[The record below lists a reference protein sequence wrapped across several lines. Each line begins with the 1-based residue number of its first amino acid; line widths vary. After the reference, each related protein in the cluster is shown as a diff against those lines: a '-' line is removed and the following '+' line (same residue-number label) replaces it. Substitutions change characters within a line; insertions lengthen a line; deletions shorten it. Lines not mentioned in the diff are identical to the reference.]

1 MTTRSHALPSP
12 LLSNKEAE
20 DELTSRF
27 STSKGAV
34 TMKPKLRGRFE
45 ANGMPPTFPSVLDR
59 TYHQKSEMMS
69 MTDQKKGCEPVPKL

>member
-20 DELTSRF
+20 DEIF

-34 TMKPKLRGRFE
+34 TMKQQLKGRFE
-45 ANGMPPTFPSVLDR
+45 ANGRPPAFPSVLDR

-69 MTDQKKGCEPVPKL
+69 MTDQKKGCEHVPKL